1 MTATAAGALARSL
14 ETRRV
19 SAGFWSDAFWRIR
32 HDPTTMAA
40 FAVLFT
46 LALLAISADLLAD
59 NVFHWSFSKQDI
71 ATSYSKPDLAQPAMW
86 LGSDQLGRSQIV
98 RLLYGGRVSL
108 FIGVFGATVS
118 LLIGVGLGMS
128 AGYFRGWWDDVVVWI
143 VSTLNGIPTLY
154 LLLIVGFLFRLDY
167 ISLAIFIGALG
178 WTGITNL
185 ARGQTLSLRER
196 EFVTAAR
203 TVGASP
209 RRIII
214 RHVFPNVLPLL
225 VVIAMIDVAGVILA
239 ESGLSYLGF
248 GIQPPVPS
256 WGNMLNGAS
265 QFFTRGPWLVYPPG
279 FCIALTVL
287 CLYLVGDGLRD
298 ALDPRLR
305 GSIGGAAATK
315 KTA

>member
-1 MTATAAGALARSL
+1 MTAAAAGALVRPAAG
-14 ETRRV
+14 RRA
-19 SAGFWSDAFWRIR
+19 SAGFWSDALWRIR

-40 FAVLFT
+40 LAVLFT
-46 LALLAISADLLAD
+46 LAALAIGADFLASYL
-59 NVFHWSFSKQDI
+59 FGWSFSKQDL
-71 ATSYSKPDLAQPAMW
+71 ANSYGRPDLERPAMW

-108 FIGVFGATVS
+108 FIGVFGAVVS
-118 LLIGVGLGMS
+118 MIIGVGLGMS

-185 ARGQTLSLRER
+185 ARAQTLSLRER
-196 EFVTAAR
+196 DFVTAAL
-203 TVGASP
+203 TIGASP
-209 RRIII
+209 SRIIA
-214 RHVFPNVLPLL
+214 RHLFPNVVPLL
-225 VVIAMIDVAGVILA
+225 IVIAMIDVSGVILA
-239 ESGLSYLGF
+239 ESALSYLGF

-287 CLYLVGDGLRD
+287 CLYLIGDGLRD

-305 GSIGGAAATK
+305 GSIGGADPRKGT
-315 KTA
+315 